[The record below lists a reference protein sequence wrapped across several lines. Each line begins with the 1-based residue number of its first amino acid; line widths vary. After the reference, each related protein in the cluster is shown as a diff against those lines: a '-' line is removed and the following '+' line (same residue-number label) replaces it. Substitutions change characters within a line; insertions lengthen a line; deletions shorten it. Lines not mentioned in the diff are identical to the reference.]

1 MAESGLKGRQS
12 VSNAGSNTKIVVGL
26 GNPGAKY
33 EGTRHNI
40 GFDVLNALCKQR
52 GAPSPRGKYEG
63 QITSI
68 SVDGVNLILVWPLTY
83 MNDSGRCVKAITSF
97 YKVNVQ
103 QELLVVCDDLSLPTG
118 KLRLRAKGSAGG
130 QKGLN
135 DILRLLGTQEI
146 ARLRIGIDATPDHWE
161 TADYVLGRFS
171 KDEKSVID
179 EAVATA
185 SGAIVDWCTHDMDYC
200 MNRIN

>member
-1 MAESGLKGRQS
+1 
-12 VSNAGSNTKIVVGL
+12 VSNAGSNTKVVVGL

-40 GFDVLNALCKQR
+40 GFDVLNALSRQR
-52 GAPSPRGKYEG
+52 GAPTPKGKFEG
-63 QITSI
+63 QITSTA
-68 SVDGVNLILVWPLTY
+68 VDAVNLILVWPLTY
-83 MNDSGRCVKAITSF
+83 MNDSGRCVKAVTSF

-103 QELLVVCDDLSLPTG
+103 QDLLVVCDDLSLPTG

-135 DILRLLGTQEI
+135 DILRVLGTQDV
-146 ARLRIGIDATPDHWE
+146 ARLRIGIDATPDHWD

-171 KDEKSVID
+171 KDEKPIID

-185 SGAIVDWCTHDMDYC
+185 AGAVVDWCTHDLAYC